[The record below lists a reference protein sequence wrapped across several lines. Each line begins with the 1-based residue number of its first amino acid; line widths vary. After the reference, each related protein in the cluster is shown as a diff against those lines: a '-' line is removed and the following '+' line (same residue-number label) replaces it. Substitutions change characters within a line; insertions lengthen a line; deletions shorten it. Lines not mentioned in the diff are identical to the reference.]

1 MSKETYSTPTSPS
14 ACYDFEKD
22 VISLCIL
29 NAIAWGIPPEK
40 ITAITTVRNE
50 YELKYSVTNN
60 RSTQSPAA
68 TAAREAA
75 WNPLKDGLIDL
86 FNHYLLNNDAI
97 SAEDKE
103 ALHIHLTGGGGG
115 IVSPAPTTTP
125 IISLTAEEISVLHVV
140 YADSASP
147 ASHSKPAGVAFCE
160 MCYKIDGAAPVSPGE
175 CTERSNIARSHE
187 SIVFTTDQRGKTLYG
202 YARWVNKNGKQGP
215 WTGLFSAIIP

>member
-22 VISLCIL
+22 IISLCVL

-40 ITAITTVRNE
+40 ITAITALRTD
-50 YELKYSVTNN
+50 YELKYGITSN

-75 WNPLKDGLIDL
+75 WSSLKDGLIDL

-97 SAEDKE
+97 SVEDKE
-103 ALHIHLTGGGGG
+103 ALHIHLTAGGGGS
-115 IVSPAPTTTP
+115 VSPAPTSTP

-147 ASHSKPAGVAFCE
+147 ASRSKPLNVAFCE
-160 MCYKIDGAAPVSPGE
+160 VVCKIGELPASPAE
-175 CTERSNIARSHE
+175 CSERYNISRSHE
-187 SIVFTTDQRGKTLYG
+187 SIIFTPEQRGKTLYG
-202 YARWVNKNGKQGP
+202 FARWVNKNGKQGP
-215 WTGLFSAIIP
+215 WSGLFSAIIP